1 MPGRIPCAVRYDS
14 DTLSHSVLNVW
25 RKLPLTPVPID
36 VERPRFG
43 LADLAVGLGTL
54 TVLYFAARV
63 GTQSLVG
70 FHPPDVLPVV
80 SLDPANLPN
89 YAARS
94 TLRMFIALGL
104 STVFTLAYGYAAA
117 RSRRAE
123 TVLVP
128 LLDILQSVPVLGFLS
143 ITVTGFIALFPGS
156 LLGLEA
162 ASIFAIFTA
171 QAWNM
176 TFSFY
181 QSLRTVPR
189 ELEEMAT
196 LYGLSRWEKF
206 SRLEVPSAM
215 IGLVWNGMMS
225 FGGGW
230 FFLAASEAISVLN
243 HSYTLPGLGSYVA
256 AAVAQQNLKAL
267 GWAMVTMVLLIVAID
282 QFFWRPLVTLADR
295 YKLELSAGEVRRFWV
310 NDLWRSA
317 NLPYYAS
324 RLFSPAGRAV
334 DRAFCR
340 LTEVR
345 AALPRA
351 AGSPTSD
358 RIYNAVVILIT
369 AGLVV
374 AAVRFVLEGAGIGE
388 FAMAAYLGLLT
399 ALRVIALII
408 LSTLVWTPIGVA
420 IGFSPRLSRVS
431 QPIVQVLASFPANFV
446 FPFATLAFIK
456 LNVNIN
462 WGSMLLMALGSQ
474 WYILFNVIGGAQ
486 GVPNDLREMA
496 RNVGL
501 KRWKLWRYVIAP
513 GIFSSWVTGAIT
525 ASGGAWNAS
534 IVSELVSWGNTTL
547 RANGL
552 GEYIAEATGKG
563 DWPRIVLGV
572 GLMSAFVVGINRLL
586 WRRLYGLAETKFRLG

>member
-1 MPGRIPCAVRYDS
+1 
-14 DTLSHSVLNVW
+14 VLNVW
-25 RKLPLTPVPID
+25 RKPPLTPVPID

-43 LADLAVGLGTL
+43 VADLAVGLGTL
-54 TVLYFAARV
+54 TLLYFAARV
-63 GTQSLVG
+63 GTQSFVG

-104 STVFTLAYGYAAA
+104 STIFTLIYGYAAA

-128 LLDILQSVPVLGFLS
+128 LLDVLQSVPVLGFLS

-162 ASIFAIFTA
+162 ASIFAIFTG

-243 HSYTLPGLGSYVA
+243 HNYTLPGLGSYVA
-256 AAVAQQNLKAL
+256 AAVAQQNLNAL
-267 GWAMVTMVLLIVAID
+267 AWAVLTMVILIIAID
-282 QFFWRPLVTLADR
+282 QFFWRPLVTLVDR

-334 DRAFCR
+334 DRAFSR

-345 AALPRA
+345 ATAIRATANPR
-351 AGSPTSD
+351 SD
-358 RIYNAVVILIT
+358 RIYHVVVILIT
-369 AGLVV
+369 AGLIT
-374 AAVRFVLEGAGIGE
+374 AAIRFVLEGVGIAE
-388 FAMAAYLGLLT
+388 FATAAYLGLLT
-399 ALRVIALII
+399 ALRVLALII
-408 LSTLVWTPIGVA
+408 LSTLIWTPIGVA
-420 IGFSPRLSRVS
+420 IGFNPRLSRIS

-456 LNVNIN
+456 LNVPIN

-496 RNVGL
+496 RNLGL
-501 KRWKLWRYVIAP
+501 KSWRLWRYVIGP

-534 IVSELVSWGNTTL
+534 IVSELVSWGNTRL
-547 RANGL
+547 RAKGL
-552 GEYIAEATGKG
+552 GEYIAEATSKG
-563 DWPRIVLGV
+563 DWPRIVVGV
-572 GLMSAFVVGINRLL
+572 GLMSVFVVGINRLL